1 MGGPARAAMIACSRQ
16 ARMHILRNST
26 FACRAA
32 CVRHPAERR
41 AARLPRLSSRIAR
54 VLTHFPFPLPRSV
67 PVQTH

>member
-1 MGGPARAAMIACSRQ
+1 
-16 ARMHILRNST
+16 MHILRNST